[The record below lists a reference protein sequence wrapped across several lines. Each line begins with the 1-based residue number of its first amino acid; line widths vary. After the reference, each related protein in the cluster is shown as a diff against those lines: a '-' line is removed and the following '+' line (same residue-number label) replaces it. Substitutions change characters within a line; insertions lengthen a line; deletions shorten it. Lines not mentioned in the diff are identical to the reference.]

1 MPILNSGEKR
11 KYTNTAIK
19 IGENIIKG
27 WIIENYHN
35 KISVPGTV
43 FRSASLKKICQIK
56 LEIPRSLKSWN

>member
-43 FRSASLKKICQIK
+43 FRSASLKKIC
-56 LEIPRSLKSWN
+56 